1 MASCVFMCGKIAGRE
16 GVRDMPIETI
26 TAMQT
31 SFLLCIAVI
40 NGIAIV
46 LMVKDRP
53 YMAWVIWGLA
63 ASICMLMSCMKGA

>member
-1 MASCVFMCGKIAGRE
+1 
-16 GVRDMPIETI
+16 MPIETI

-46 LMVKDRP
+46 LMVKDHP
-53 YMAWVIWGLA
+53 YLAWAIWGLA
-63 ASICMLMSCMKGA
+63 VLLCVIMHCIP

>member
-1 MASCVFMCGKIAGRE
+1 
-16 GVRDMPIETI
+16 MPIETI

-46 LMVKDRP
+46 LMVKDHP
-53 YMAWVIWGLA
+53 YLAWAIWGLA
-63 ASICMLMSCMKGA
+63 ALLCVIMHCIP

>member
-16 GVRDMPIETI
+16 GVRDMPSETI

-46 LMVKDRP
+46 LMVKDHP
-53 YMAWVIWGLA
+53 YLAWAIWGLA
-63 ASICMLMSCMKGA
+63 ALLCVIMHCIP